1 MASGKTITRTKTS
14 YYRVDRRE
22 IAFLKF
28 IFEAYDGIVTL
39 TTIDPRQGIVALR
52 SAPLCREQVAEILQN
67 LKKEIIIQPVA
78 SVTGEQKR
86 KALF

>member
-1 MASGKTITRTKTS
+1 MARKKTITRTKTS

-28 IFEAYDGIVTL
+28 IFEAYNGVATL
-39 TTIDPRQGIVALR
+39 TTIDPTKGIVALR
-52 SAPLCREQVAEILQN
+52 SAPHCREQVAEILQN

-78 SVTGEQKR
+78 SVTAEQKR